1 MKNEKH
7 HKGEYMGVSL
17 EYFPKKSVIIR
28 RLEHC
33 SECGGE
39 NIISVKLDYE
49 YLDYLKDL
57 IDKNEN
63 GKGRMSKKDFNK
75 VLKALLKV
83 TPPKKSTIEKRIV
96 KQDRN
101 GNDYLILELSNG
113 ESIFCFPSQEIN
125 LDELSENQQYK
136 FTVKEGMPNLTELR
150 EALFVLKLEQ
160 KAGRLLKT
168 HQIKKIRKEI
178 ARVLTKKNQQK
189 IMTQSEPEGKI

>member
-136 FTVKEGMPNLTELR
+136 FTVKEGKNSANVLVAF
-150 EALFVLKLEQ
+150 AL
-160 KAGRLLKT
+160 
-168 HQIKKIRKEI
+168 
-178 ARVLTKKNQQK
+178 
-189 IMTQSEPEGKI
+189 